1 MPLYDYECKA
11 CEFIFDELLCMD
23 DREKPTRRKCPEC
36 GRKKVK
42 QVLLGAPSL
51 VDSMYL
57 TGVRTAPDTYK
68 EVVAKINEGQGLKG
82 SRYEVQSEIQV
93 RKEEVKN
100 LTKHEIKTRVNDEV
114 KAKKGRGK

>member
-11 CEFIFDELLCMD
+11 CEFMFVEMIRMA

-42 QVLLGAPSL
+42 QVLLGAPSM
-51 VDSMYL
+51 VDSVIIG
-57 TGVRTAPDTYK
+57 TTKADNSYK
-68 EVVAKINEGQGLKG
+68 EVIAKINEGQGIKG
-82 SRYEVQSEIQV
+82 SRYELSDEITI
-93 RKEEVKN
+93 RKKN
-100 LTKHEIKTRVNDEV
+100 LKHLTKHEIKTRVNDEV